1 MVALS
6 LFAGSA
12 AIMSPIM
19 SASDAPI
26 KLGVNGFGRI
36 GRQVVRIATDR
47 DSFVLK
53 HINSPMAPE
62 YMKYLLEHDT
72 VHGRFPGTCE
82 VTEEGLSINGS
93 PVSLSATRDPT
104 EIPWAS
110 VGVDYVCESTGA
122 FTTTEGCM
130 KHIEGGAKK
139 VIISAPA
146 KDADTPTIVVG
157 VNTEDYDTSMAVVS
171 CASCTTNGLAPLV
184 KTINEKF
191 GIKQGL
197 MTTVHAA
204 TASQLTVDGSMKG
217 DWRAGR
223 AASANI
229 IPSSTGAA
237 KAVAKAYPVMKGK
250 LTGMAFRVPTVD
262 VSVVDLTCELETP
275 TTYEEIKAE
284 IKLASETYAKGIV
297 GYTEDAV
304 VSSDFVGETCSTV
317 FDAGAGIM
325 LTPTFVKL
333 VSWYDNEWGYSTRLV
348 DLIANMAVVDGVL
361 EKEKMLV

>member
-1 MVALS
+1 
-6 LFAGSA
+6 
-12 AIMSPIM
+12 MSVN
-19 SASDAPI
+19 SDAPI

-36 GRQVVRIATDR
+36 GRQVVRIAMER

-53 HINSPMAPE
+53 HINSPMTPE
-62 YMKYLLEHDT
+62 YMKYQLEHDS

-82 VTEEGLSINGS
+82 ISDTGLIINGL
-93 PVSLSATRDPT
+93 PVSLSSTRDPT

-122 FTTTEGCM
+122 FLTTEGCN
-130 KHIEGGAKK
+130 KHVQGGAKK

-146 KDADTPTIVVG
+146 KDADTPTLVVG
-157 VNTEDYDTSMAVVS
+157 VNDDEYDSSMSVVS

-184 KTINEKF
+184 KTVNDKF

-217 DWRAGR
+217 ADWRAGR

-237 KAVAKAYPVMKGK
+237 KAVAKAYPCMKGK

-297 GYTEDAV
+297 GYTEDQV

-348 DLIANMAVVDGVL
+348 DLIGIMAAKDGVVAS
-361 EKEKMLV
+361 KEAALA